1 MSRVRRKGRRL
12 RDVERRDGP
21 VAAPQR
27 KIYAGVISA
36 VVLCLALVS
45 GVAYHRA
52 EVAADDKAQ
61 QRVIAA
67 VRPVRGAF
75 TALEVERLAGRI
87 TPSMVDVETEIWNS
101 GVGGAGTGIVLNPKG
116 EVLTN
121 NHVING
127 ATAIE
132 VVTKGNGRRYTARVV
147 GYDRWHD
154 VALLQIENPKRLT
167 GAVLG
172 DSSKAVLDEPVLGI
186 GNAGGKGGKPVRAPG
201 KITGFGRSISTK
213 DELTGSSEQ
222 LQGLIQVAANIAP
235 GDSGGPL
242 INEAGEVIGVNTA
255 ASINYKTNIPNGVGF
270 AIPIN
275 QAMEIVN
282 VIRAGKSTEQVH
294 VGPTGI
300 IGVAVTGPAVLPGG
314 YTAGSNRPGATVTAV
329 AFGSPGEDVGLQ
341 RGDVIV
347 ELDGKMIDS
356 PTRLTSIVGQY
367 GPGDSVNIQWTDASG
382 RRRSGTVT
390 LAEGPPA

>member
-1 MSRVRRKGRRL
+1 L
-12 RDVERRDGP
+12 RDFEWRDGP
-21 VAAPQR
+21 DASPHR
-27 KIYAGVISA
+27 KIYTTVFWV
-36 VVLCLALVS
+36 VVLCLVLAS

-52 EVAADDKAQ
+52 EVVADEAEQ
-61 QRVIAA
+61 QRAIATF
-67 VRPVRGAF
+67 RPVRGAF
-75 TALEVERLAGRI
+75 TAMEVEKLAGRI
-87 TPSMVDVETEIWNS
+87 TPSMVDVETEIRNS
-101 GVGGAGTGIVLNPKG
+101 GVGGAGTGIVLNPNG

-127 ATAIE
+127 ATTIE
-132 VVTKGNGRRYTARVV
+132 VVTKGNGQRYSAHVV

-167 GAVLG
+167 GAVIG
-172 DSSKAVLDEPVLGI
+172 DSSKAILNEPVLGI

-201 KITGFGRSISTK
+201 KITGFSRSISTN

-242 INEAGEVIGVNTA
+242 VNEAGEVIGVNTA

-275 QAMEIVN
+275 QAMGIVD
-282 VIRAGKSTEQVH
+282 VIRAGKSTEEVH

-314 YTAGSNRPGATVTAV
+314 YTTRSNKPGATVTSV
-329 AFGSPGEDVGLQ
+329 AFGSPGEEAGLQ

-347 ELDGKMIDS
+347 ELDGKMVDS
-356 PTRLTSIVGQY
+356 PTRLTSIVGQH
-367 GPGDSVNIQWTDASG
+367 GPGDKLTMVWTDAAG
-382 RRRSGTVT
+382 QRKSGTVT